1 VGLREVREKAQEILH
16 KPEQATGFYRIA
28 YEKRGTPSMPRRS
41 KLPPNKTI
49 IEAVVDKALAEK
61 LRSIA
66 YEIYHGRRGALSYT
80 VEEALETFIKL
91 YENKQVSIN
100 PHNNIDA
107 YWRQI
112 LEYIKKKHGDML
124 TPYEIIEPDL
134 VEAITMTRGAD
145 KRTVKKYLETFLRLG
160 YIKHVAGFSP
170 KRVFKVQRDGPETP

>member
-1 VGLREVREKAQEILH
+1 
-16 KPEQATGFYRIA
+16 
-28 YEKRGTPSMPRRS
+28 MPRRS
-41 KLPPNKTI
+41 KLPPNKTV

-61 LRSIA
+61 MRSIA
-66 YEIYHGRRGALSYT
+66 YEIYGERRGALSYT
-80 VEEALETFIKL
+80 VEEALKTFIKL

-100 PHNNIDA
+100 PHNSIDA
-107 YWRQI
+107 YWKQI

-170 KRVFKVQRDGPETP
+170 KRVFKVQRDGLETP